1 MQKSLKKDK
10 LLRKN
15 IFINQIYKLV
25 LLSISKNSKVKT
37 SLIWNINYTIFKKLS
52 KISNSR
58 IRNFCFF
65 TGRSSSLNLKLK
77 VSRIFFFKVVK
88 KLEFYGYRQ
97 IIW

>member
-10 LLRKN
+10 LLRKK
-15 IFINQIYKLV
+15 ICINQNFKFI
-25 LLSISKNSKVKT
+25 LLSISKNPKLKT
-37 SLIWNINYTIFKKLS
+37 SLIWNINYTISKKLYN
-52 KISNSR
+52 ISNSR

-77 VSRIFFFKVVK
+77 VSRIFFLKVVK